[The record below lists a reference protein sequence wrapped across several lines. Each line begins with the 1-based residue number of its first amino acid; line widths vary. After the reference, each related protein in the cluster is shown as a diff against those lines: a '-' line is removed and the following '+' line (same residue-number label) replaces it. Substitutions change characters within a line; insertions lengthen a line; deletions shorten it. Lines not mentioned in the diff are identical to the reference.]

1 MYSYFNYFQLFLL
14 LHQAVKGMTAVE
26 ASFKKDGV
34 IIMLAA
40 CNDGHGGESL
50 YEILKNAK
58 TPREFLDRIAK
69 GNLINHLLKTIGNLW

>member
-1 MYSYFNYFQLFLL
+1 
-14 LHQAVKGMTAVE
+14 MTAVE
-26 ASFKKDGV
+26 ALFKKDSV

-50 YEILKNAK
+50 YETLQNAK

-69 GNLINHLLKTIGNLW
+69 WNLINHLLKMIGNLW